1 MEGLIFVLF
10 VLFVVIIIAIIVVM
24 KNTVHA
30 KGIEILKDLNHQLEL
45 QNQELKENYKFILE
59 KNKKLL
65 EDFEYVKLMNESFN
79 TTFEPIYNNTSVS
92 FVYVEYKNGKLFP
105 YIMRKNKE
113 TNKHEKLEVTFK
125 RKPKCK
131 E

>member
-10 VLFVVIIIAIIVVM
+10 IAVIIIAIIIVVM
-24 KNTVHA
+24 KNTIHA
-30 KGIEILKDLNHQLEL
+30 KEIKKLKDLNYQLGAEHR
-45 QNQELKENYKFILE
+45 ELKADYKFVLE
-59 KNKKLL
+59 RNKKLL
-65 EDFEYVKLMNESFN
+65 EEYEYVKLMNESFN

-92 FVYVEYKNGKLFP
+92 FVYVEYKNSKLFP